1 MSRSAQKSR
10 LKSTTADR
18 VLALKREL
26 KQDFAQPRLADQK
39 QQDKDRQGYTLLLAM
54 RSWEFEAFAT
64 LRR

>member
-1 MSRSAQKSR
+1 M
-10 LKSTTADR
+10 STTADR

-26 KQDFAQPRLADQK
+26 KQDFAQQHLADQK

-54 RSWEFEAFAT
+54 RSWEFEAFAA